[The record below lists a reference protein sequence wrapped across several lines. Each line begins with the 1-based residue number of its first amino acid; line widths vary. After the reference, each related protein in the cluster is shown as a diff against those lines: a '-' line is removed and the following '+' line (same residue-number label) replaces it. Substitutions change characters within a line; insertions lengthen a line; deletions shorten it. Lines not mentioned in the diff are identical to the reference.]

1 MAQTERGLGSK
12 PGPEA
17 DQGRPGRNVSA
28 GTKGWPSKDA
38 RCRSTHRRRRRVEQW
53 EHNVDETC
61 RRLDIWKQMLCGY
74 VPEKR
79 A

>member
-28 GTKGWPSKDA
+28 GTKGLA
-38 RCRSTHRRRRRVEQW
+38 V
-53 EHNVDETC
+53 
-61 RRLDIWKQMLCGY
+61 
-74 VPEKR
+74 
-79 A
+79 